1 MAEPVTAGG
10 AVPARVIDCPP
21 PFRSAC
27 HVSGLPLPSSSA
39 SPRSKAHLEHEN
51 PLLLDVVKSFRELD
65 KVAYRLGVLSREE
78 SFTTQ
83 VPWWPMIAVLGTF
96 SSGKSSFINH
106 FLQARLQSTGNQAV
120 DDKFTVIC
128 FGADDPPRTLPGLAL
143 DADPRFPFY
152 QVSRDIESVA
162 TGEGHRIDAY
172 LQLRTC
178 RSEPLRGKII
188 IDSPG
193 FDADAQRTA
202 TLRIADHII
211 DLSDLVLVFFD
222 ARHPEPGAMQDTL
235 RHLVGNTIHR
245 PDSNK
250 FLHILNQIDNA
261 AREDNPE
268 DVFAAWQRA
277 LAQAG
282 LTAGRS
288 TASTTPTPRCRSR
301 IRSSGTA
308 SKPSARRTL
317 PRSTGAFTRSRSSA
331 STASSACSRR
341 PRRHSSTRWF
351 PRWRRP
357 GHRGNAGC
365 SGSNGVVFGALVL
378 AFGAWSVSAGYWS
391 GFSFSAPWFDVLVST
406 PWLLAPVVVLVAAGG
421 GYLHYLMR
429 RVSARFVARRIAR
442 DPELEDVR
450 TWVTRAIA
458 HNTRGWR
465 TILTASPA
473 GWGRGARRR
482 IAEVASDADRFV
494 QRLND
499 RFTDPSG
506 SAGDDTASGGGRLGP
521 PSPRPDCARA
531 CRLRA
536 GGGGRPRLSVAI
548 PACILPS
555 RSDTQ
560 GKTGGELRARTLQ
573 HGRAADPAVGGA

>member
-1 MAEPVTAGG
+1 MSTA
-10 AVPARVIDCPP
+10 
-21 PFRSAC
+21 
-27 HVSGLPLPSSSA
+27 SSSIEQ
-39 SPRSKAHLEHEN
+39 RIVTLEAHLEHEN

-65 KVAYRLGVLSREE
+65 MVAYRLGILSREE

-83 VPWWPMIAVLGTF
+83 VPWWPMVAVLGTF

-120 DDKFTVIC
+120 DDRFTVIC
-128 FGADDPPRTLPGLAL
+128 FGTDETPRTLPGLAL

-162 TGEGHRIDAY
+162 AGEGGRIDAY

-178 RSEPLRGKII
+178 RSEALRGKIF

-202 TLRIADHII
+202 TLRITDHII

-250 FLHILNQIDNA
+250 FLYILNQIDNA

-282 LTAGRS
+282 LTAGRFYS
-288 TASTTPTPRCRSR
+288 IYNPDAALPIEDPKLKHRFETKRAEDVTEIYERIHQVEVERVYRIVGVLEKTAKTIEHRVVPAV
-301 IRSSGTA
+301 A
-308 SKPSARRTL
+308 SAK
-317 PRSTGAFTRSRSSA
+317 A
-331 STASSACSRR
+331 S
-341 PRRHSSTRWF
+341 
-351 PRWRRP
+351 WRR
-357 GHRGNAGC
+357 AVLWLD
-365 SGSNGVVFGALVL
+365 GVVFGALVL
-378 AFGAWSVSAGYWS
+378 AFAAWTISAGYWT
-391 GFSFSAPWFDVLVST
+391 GFQFSAPWFSFIVST
-406 PWLLAPVVVLVAAGG
+406 PWLLGLAIVLVAAGV
-421 GYLHYLMR
+421 GYLHYLVR
-429 RVSARFVARRIAR
+429 SLSARFIARRIAR
-442 DPELEDVR
+442 DPELADVQ
-450 TWVTRAIA
+450 TWVARAVVQ
-458 HNTRGWR
+458 NTRVWR

-482 IAEVASDADRFV
+482 IAQVAADADQFV

-499 RFTDPSG
+499 RFTNPSG
-506 SAGDDTASGGGRLGP
+506 DADEDA
-521 PSPRPDCARA
+521 
-531 CRLRA
+531 
-536 GGGGRPRLSVAI
+536 
-548 PACILPS
+548 
-555 RSDTQ
+555 RSDEVAFVPAVSESRVEDSSADPLPAAT
-560 GKTGGELRARTLQ
+560 
-573 HGRAADPAVGGA
+573 AADRI